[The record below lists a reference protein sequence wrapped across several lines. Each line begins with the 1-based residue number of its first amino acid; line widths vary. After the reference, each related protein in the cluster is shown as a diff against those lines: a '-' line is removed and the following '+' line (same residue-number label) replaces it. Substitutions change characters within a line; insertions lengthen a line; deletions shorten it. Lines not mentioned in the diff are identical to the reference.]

1 MQPGQNLNKF
11 DILYIILYYLVMNLR
26 KSLQSL
32 LILSHFG
39 GKRVI
44 YKYMQRLKIYAPARL
59 NFL

>member
-1 MQPGQNLNKF
+1 
-11 DILYIILYYLVMNLR
+11 MNLR

-32 LILSHFG
+32 LILSYYG
-39 GKRVI
+39 EKCVI